1 MSKKKVALVILDGWG
16 YGAKDASDAIHNAHT
31 PCMDSL
37 HKNFPNATLRT
48 DGEFV
53 GLPEGQ
59 MGNSEVGHMN
69 IGAGRVVFQDL
80 LRINKA
86 IESGTFNSEPILQ
99 EAFEAA
105 KVSGRRLHLMGLVS
119 RGGVHSHQDHIHAL
133 VDAVN
138 SADVPDTVIHA
149 FTDGRDQSP
158 ISGLGYLKELETHI
172 SQTNSQIKIASVHG
186 RYYAM
191 DRDKRWERIAHSY
204 NALCKDGGDEFAS
217 VEVGI
222 RSSYDDKISDEF
234 IVPFRIQGVS
244 GQIRPN
250 DVVICFNFRTDRCRQ
265 ITTALTQEDLP
276 EFGMSI
282 LPLHYVTMTNYDD
295 KFTNIKVV
303 YDKPNLKN
311 TLGEVISRAGL
322 SQLRIAETEKNP
334 HVTFFFN
341 GGREEPFERENRLM
355 ANSPKVATYDLKP
368 EMSAWELVELVSKEM
383 DSDRADF
390 VCLNF
395 ANPDMVGHTGVYEAI
410 VKAVE
415 TTDNCLSEVLKV
427 GKANDYM
434 FVIIADHGNADRVV
448 NPDGSPH
455 TAHTTNPVPIIVIAD
470 GVKSLLEGKLADVAP
485 TILDMLSVEQPIDM
499 TGHSLISLVQ
509 N

>member
-1 MSKKKVALVILDGWG
+1 
-16 YGAKDASDAIHNAHT
+16 
-31 PCMDSL
+31 
-37 HKNFPNATLRT
+37 
-48 DGEFV
+48 
-53 GLPEGQ
+53 
-59 MGNSEVGHMN
+59 
-69 IGAGRVVFQDL
+69 
-80 LRINKA
+80 
-86 IESGTFNSEPILQ
+86 
-99 EAFEAA
+99 
-105 KVSGRRLHLMGLVS
+105 
-119 RGGVHSHQDHIHAL
+119 
-133 VDAVN
+133 
-138 SADVPDTVIHA
+138 
-149 FTDGRDQSP
+149 
-158 ISGLGYLKELETHI
+158 
-172 SQTNSQIKIASVHG
+172 
-186 RYYAM
+186 
-191 DRDKRWERIAHSY
+191 
-204 NALCKDGGDEFAS
+204 
-217 VEVGI
+217 
-222 RSSYDDKISDEF
+222 
-234 IVPFRIQGVS
+234 
-244 GQIRPN
+244 
-250 DVVICFNFRTDRCRQ
+250 
-265 ITTALTQEDLP
+265 
-276 EFGMSI
+276 
-282 LPLHYVTMTNYDD
+282 MTNYDD

-383 DSDRADF
+383 DSDRANF

-470 GVKSLLEGKLADVAP
+470 GVKSLLDGKLADVAP
-485 TILDMLSVEQPIDM
+485 TILDLLEIEQPTEM
-499 TGHSLISLVQ
+499 TGHSLISSVQ